1 MTNIQSLIYFLPEL
15 ILVVFVL
22 VIILVDVFHSG
33 RGRNR
38 CIWLLSL
45 AALIFTGLFL
55 LIQNI
60 PTESIFFGALA
71 VDPYSQFFKWIF
83 LLATAVIYIVS
94 PSSRELEGQ
103 PKHEY
108 YLFMLIVVFGMFLMA
123 SALDLIIVYLS
134 IEIVSIGSFILAG
147 FLKQDRFSNESSL
160 KYVIYGALSSGVML
174 YGLSLLFGIAG
185 STNIFEIQ
193 AALANIPARAQVVL
207 LGALLLILTGFGY
220 KITMVPYH
228 FWTPDVYQGAP
239 TTITAYLS
247 VAPKAAGFALAL
259 RVLGIV
265 FGVNPDLNLTDWLP
279 IEGLQFGT
287 VMAVFSAATMTVGNV
302 IAVQQSSVKRLLAYS
317 SIAHAGY
324 MLMAVTILNSQAFSA
339 IMFYLAVYL
348 FMNLGAFLVAIYIHN
363 HYGYDEIDDWK
374 GLGFQV
380 PVVSVAMGVFLFGL
394 TGLPPTAGFVG
405 KVYLFSVLIEARQF
419 WWLIILGVLNSV
431 ISLYYYM
438 RILKAMFLEG
448 EPTGKTISDHSPLT
462 ATILVLVLPVLLFG
476 IYWSPLIS
484 FVRSSLEF
492 FTQGFQP

>member
-1 MTNIQSLIYFLPEL
+1 MTNIQSLNYFLPEL
-15 ILVVFVL
+15 ILIGFVL
-22 VIILVDVFHSG
+22 VIILVDVFHGG

-45 AALIFTGLFL
+45 AALIFTGVFL
-55 LIQNI
+55 LIQKI
-60 PTESIFFGALA
+60 PAESIFFGALA

-94 PSSRELEGQ
+94 PSSRELEGK

-108 YLFMLIVVFGMFLMA
+108 YLFILIVVFGMFLMA

-185 STNIFEIQ
+185 STNIFEVQ
-193 AALANIPARAQVVL
+193 AALANVPEGAHIVL
-207 LGALLLILTGFGY
+207 LVALLLILTGFGY
-220 KITMVPYH
+220 KITMVPFH

-239 TTITAYLS
+239 TTITAYLA

-265 FGVNPDLNLTDWLP
+265 FGFNPDLNLADWLP
-279 IEGLQFGT
+279 VGGLQFGT
-287 VMAVFSAATMTVGNV
+287 IMAILSAATMTVGNV
-302 IAVQQSSVKRLLAYS
+302 IAIQQSSIKRLLAYS

-324 MLMAVTILNSQAFSA
+324 LLMAVTILNSQAVSA

-363 HYGYDEIDDWK
+363 RYGYDEIDDWK

-380 PVVSVAMGVFLFGL
+380 PVVAVAMGVFLFGL

-419 WWLIILGVLNSV
+419 WWLVILGVFNSV

-448 EPTGKTISDHSPLT
+448 ESTGKTISDYSPLT
-462 ATILVLVLPVLLFG
+462 VTILVLMLPVLLFG
-476 IYWSPLIS
+476 VYWSPLIN
-484 FVRSSLEF
+484 FVQSSLEF
-492 FTQGFQP
+492 FTQGF